1 MAETTPLSVPVV
13 VSAYTRTH
21 FDADRVVYTKHIH
34 EGSTEAGATGA
45 KHMIQELGYVTYS
58 RDGLQAPKTLPGM
71 VVSIYT

>member
-34 EGSTEAGATGA
+34 EGSTEA
-45 KHMIQELGYVTYS
+45 S
-58 RDGLQAPKTLPGM
+58 
-71 VVSIYT
+71 S

>member
-21 FDADRVVYTKHIH
+21 FDGDRVVYTKHIH
-34 EGSTEAGATGA
+34 EGSTEAGSTNA
-45 KHMIQELGYVTYS
+45 KHIVQELGYVTYS

-71 VVSIYT
+71 MVSIYA